1 MNQPAAAKPI
11 EIVQAMFGAFRAKDV
26 EGIRRVMHPD
36 IEWIQNAGFPGG
48 HWRGVDD
55 VLGNAFTR
63 LRTEWT
69 DWRADITEWLEAGD
83 AVVAIGVYR
92 ATHDVTGKA
101 MEAAFAHVYD
111 VRDGRV
117 VRMRQFTDTLMVERA
132 TRPG

>member
-1 MNQPAAAKPI
+1 MNPPAAAKPV
-11 EIVQAMFGAFRAKDV
+11 EIVQAMFGAFGAKDM

-69 DWRADITEWLEAGD
+69 DWRADITEWLEAGQS
-83 AVVAIGVYR
+83 VVAIGVYR
-92 ATHDVTGKA
+92 ARHNLTGKA
-101 MEAAFAHVYD
+101 MEAAFAHVYE

-117 VRMRQFTDTLMVERA
+117 VRMRQFTDTLMVGRA

>member
-1 MNQPAAAKPI
+1 
-11 EIVQAMFGAFRAKDV
+11 MFAAFRAKDA

-69 DWRADITEWLEAGD
+69 GWRADVTEWLEAGD
-83 AVVAIGVYR
+83 SVVAIGVYR
-92 ATHDVTGKA
+92 ATHNVTGKA

>member
-1 MNQPAAAKPI
+1 MNYPAPASPI
-11 EIVQAMFGAFRAKDV
+11 ETVQAMFAAFREKDA
-26 EGIRRVMHPD
+26 EGIRRVMHPE

-69 DWRADITEWLEAGD
+69 DWRADVTEWLEAGES
-83 AVVAIGVYR
+83 VVAIGVYR
-92 ATHDVTGKA
+92 ATHNATGKA
-101 MEAAFAHVYD
+101 MEAAFAHVYE

-132 TRPG
+132 ARPG